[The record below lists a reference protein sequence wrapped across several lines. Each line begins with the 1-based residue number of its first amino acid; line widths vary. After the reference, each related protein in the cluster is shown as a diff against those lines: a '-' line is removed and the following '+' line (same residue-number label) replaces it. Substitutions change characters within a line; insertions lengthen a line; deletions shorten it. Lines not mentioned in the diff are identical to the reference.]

1 MFNVV
6 GDIAWCNGKKFGLS
20 SVVHRFKSEN
30 NYFVQLKVKKQNV
43 KSSKRWKI
51 YKSKCFFS
59 TENCSALYTR
69 LDQTTGGHPV
79 LANSHMQ
86 WSLRFNLEAMTSN

>member
-30 NYFVQLKVKKQNV
+30 NYFVQLKKQNV
-43 KSSKRWKI
+43 KSSGKRWKT
-51 YKSKCFFS
+51 YKGKCFFL
-59 TENCSALYTR
+59 N
-69 LDQTTGGHPV
+69 
-79 LANSHMQ
+79 
-86 WSLRFNLEAMTSN
+86 